1 MSLFGYWVDDEAA
14 TKVIPFCRTLVCLAA
29 VSKDGGLRLFV
40 SDELLPSVIKHLDD
54 RLPCAI
60 RHLICK
66 LNSSTS
72 DNVNQDLTILCQEL
86 YNYLSSNFYSRSQV
100 TNDLI
105 KIKLITIRRAR
116 RVHYQH
122 ILYNLLQIILLVC
135 KLH

>member
-14 TKVIPFCRTLVCLAA
+14 TKAIPFRRTLVCLAA

-72 DNVNQDLTILCQEL
+72 DNVNQDLTIL
-86 YNYLSSNFYSRSQV
+86 NLSRTLQLF
-100 TNDLI
+100 I
-105 KIKLITIRRAR
+105 K
-116 RVHYQH
+116 Q
-122 ILYNLLQIILLVC
+122 LLFTKSGDQ
-135 KLH
+135 